1 MIGNSAVTDFPND
14 EYIIIESPESRR
26 NGNIIDLNNLPKVSF
41 CIPTLNN
48 EDTIGECLSSIVN
61 QDYPSIEIIIVDGH
75 SRIRRSK

>member
-41 CIPTLNN
+41 AF
-48 EDTIGECLSSIVN
+48 
-61 QDYPSIEIIIVDGH
+61 QH
-75 SRIRRSK
+75 